1 MTGGEYT
8 LTCANPYLYTWRNRI
23 LNKDFPSFM
32 VLGES
37 NDEQRRMSLGNLP
50 GAIYSLVNVELIY
63 RFGQSARKLH

>member
-1 MTGGEYT
+1 MTGGEYA
-8 LTCANPYLYTWRNRI
+8 LTCANPYLYTRRNRI
-23 LNKDFPSFM
+23 LNKDFPSLT

-37 NDEQRRMSLGNLP
+37 NEQRRMSPGNLS